1 MPQFHSNGKMMKV
14 GVWLV
19 SAQRR
24 EKQITH
30 MNTEHK
36 DNIGYYE
43 WNDIR
48 LLWMEWHRQTDIAFR
63 EVSSNS
69 EDLD

>member
-43 WNDIR
+43 WNDIDK
-48 LLWMEWHRQTDIAFR
+48 LT
-63 EVSSNS
+63 
-69 EDLD
+69 